1 MDQVTLYVNHRGVCT
16 AAPDCLPRQTLLSKA
31 FNRDGEE
38 DHFAQHSQ
46 NLVRWFPER
55 EIAVTVPRLQ
65 AIGRPA
71 EGRGL
76 VEKNKNEVQLQ
87 E

>member
-16 AAPDCLPRQTLLSKA
+16 AAPDCLPRQILLSKV

-38 DHFAQHSQ
+38 DHFARHSQ
-46 NLVRWFPER
+46 NLVRRFPER

-65 AIGRPA
+65 ATAAQQKG
-71 EGRGL
+71 GS
-76 VEKNKNEVQLQ
+76 
-87 E
+87 